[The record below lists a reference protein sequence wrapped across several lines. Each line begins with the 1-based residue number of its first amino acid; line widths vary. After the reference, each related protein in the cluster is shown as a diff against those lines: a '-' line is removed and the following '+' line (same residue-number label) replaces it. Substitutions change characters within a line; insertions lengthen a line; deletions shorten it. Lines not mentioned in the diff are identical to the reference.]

1 LEGEKV
7 SAILF
12 QGDRVIYR
20 VNGRRY
26 RGIVQDVLPMKPQ
39 ERIPVLKREKT
50 HWIDRKD
57 IRKAPPKREA
67 NVSRQESMPGTRSA
81 ATEGSESI

>member
-1 LEGEKV
+1 M
-7 SAILF
+7 SAILL

-20 VNGRRY
+20 VNGKKY

-39 ERIPVLKREKT
+39 ERIPVLKRNKT

-57 IRKAPPKREA
+57 IRKAPTKRKE
-67 NVSRQESMPGTRSA
+67 
-81 ATEGSESI
+81 TE